1 MTRLS
6 GCAGWST
13 WPCPRP
19 AAAKQPGHIG
29 RALNTASVPAGRRRC
44 RAAAARRAG
53 RRGCRTPPVAG
64 QAAPASV
71 RGNTQQPAVPR
82 WPRPQSPRSAPTNI
96 GRGGGRGRRIFAVA
110 SAPARAKNPRTCEFS
125 RSMVGYEPM
134 PAARRAPP
142 IGWRRARAPRTMP
155 CTSRGGLAAS
165 GAMGA
170 RSTCSVLSPSEQVS
184 DQLLSLL
191 IERLADEPTQS
202 SSRAEPRSG
211 ACDNHGDGEPG
222 GRGRREHH
230 QPAPGAA
237 ALRIGRRHGLA
248 APEVPGDRSRNA
260 LPPQSG
266 LA

>member
-1 MTRLS
+1 M
-6 GCAGWST
+6 CASHRFFRPFGVREVPSHTGRSIEFLKIREPANLAGAWSARNL
-13 WPCPRP
+13 CRQP
-19 AAAKQPGHIG
+19 AAPPP
-29 RALNTASVPAGRRRC
+29 SVGAGRVPRARSMPFTRRVGSLWRPGVC
-44 RAAAARRAG
+44 RA
-53 RRGCRTPPVAG
+53 
-64 QAAPASV
+64 
-71 RGNTQQPAVPR
+71 
-82 WPRPQSPRSAPTNI
+82 
-96 GRGGGRGRRIFAVA
+96 
-110 SAPARAKNPRTCEFS
+110 
-125 RSMVGYEPM
+125 
-134 PAARRAPP
+134 
-142 IGWRRARAPRTMP
+142 
-155 CTSRGGLAAS
+155 
-165 GAMGA
+165 
-170 RSTCSVLSPSEQVS
+170 TCSVLSPLEQVS

-202 SSRAEPRSG
+202 SSRADPRSG